1 MVGILIGL
9 NIILWYCGFLLPL
22 PCFILACRGW
32 VKTRNIPPA
41 KAWRR
46 QISQIAL
53 GLFVSGLGLWT
64 YALLRNWSGSYVEY
78 GGSIAKVGGWG
89 SACMI
94 IPCALSESKVR
105 TYLLLGALGLLFYFA
120 VSLGDVAI

>member
-9 NIILWYCGFLLPL
+9 NIILWYCGFLLPV

-32 VKTRNIPPA
+32 MKTRNIPPA

-46 QISQIAL
+46 QISQVAL
-53 GLFVSGLGLWT
+53 GLFASGLALWI
-64 YALLRNWSGSYVEY
+64 YALLQNWSGSFVEY

-89 SACMI
+89 SACMM
-94 IPCALSESKVR
+94 IPSAFSESKMR
-105 TYLLLGALGLLFYFA
+105 AYLLLGALGLLFYFA
-120 VSLGDVAI
+120 VSLGDIAI